1 MSLLHK
7 MPLKVKTLSIGM
19 TNTGPVFTWYRIEL
33 AVLHSTSEHGLT
45 KPPAA
50 PAYYANLSIR
60 TTLYWQ
66 IITFPKHQLGDTKE
80 FHEFG

>member
-1 MSLLHK
+1 

-45 KPPAA
+45 KSPAA

-60 TTLYWQ
+60 TTLY
-66 IITFPKHQLGDTKE
+66 
-80 FHEFG
+80 